1 MNSFTKHL
9 SLRLTPCLLAMACT
23 SSLAQ
28 GAERVLVPPTPV
40 EVTGLDAVG
49 AGTEG
54 LHRVR
59 LTVKADG
66 SAADVEVLGGFTNP
80 QASNFLVQ
88 MVKGWTFEP
97 GSVNGEPA
105 DFFNQE
111 YVIRNYLAEE
121 LLLSEEANEKLAEI
135 GTLVTEGDHDKALR
149 ETRRLID
156 RDAVTVLDYTIAHE
170 ILTDIYMAMDMPFE
184 ALEASQIATMSRI
197 NLLGEKEYLLP
208 EQILEQA
215 LRKRLLLALTVQQLA
230 EAARVATILDQDLAI
245 GADDP
250 VREVALELDTA
261 LASADPLV
269 SQAKIVD
276 KSWSYQPARRIFTVA
291 DLDGRLQE
299 ILVRCQRG
307 NIELDYEEGV
317 DWTLPDSL
325 GECSL
330 NFNGRKG
337 TRFTVYEFA
346 E

>member
-1 MNSFTKHL
+1 MNSFTKHIGI
-9 SLRLTPCLLAMACT
+9 RLTPCLLAMACT

-28 GAERVLVPPTPV
+28 GIESVFVSPSPV

-59 LTVKADG
+59 VTVKADG
-66 SAADVEVLGGFTNP
+66 SAADVEVLGGFTNS
-80 QASNFLVQ
+80 QARNFLVQ
-88 MVKGWTFEP
+88 MVRAWTFVP
-97 GSVNGEPA
+97 GSVDGQPV

-121 LLLSEEANEKLAEI
+121 LLLSEEANTKLAEI
-135 GTLVTEGDHDKALR
+135 GTLVAEGDHDKALR

-170 ILTDIYMAMDMPFE
+170 IMTDIYMAMDMPFE
-184 ALEASQIATMSRI
+184 ALEASQVATMSRV

-208 EQILEQA
+208 EQVLEQA
-215 LRKRLLLALTVQQLA
+215 LRKRLLLALAVQQLA
-230 EAARVATILDQDLAI
+230 EADRVTAILDEDLAI

-250 VREVALELDTA
+250 VREVALQLDAA
-261 LASADPLV
+261 LASTDPLV

-291 DLDGRLQE
+291 DLDGRLQD
-299 ILVRCQRG
+299 IQVRCQRG

-317 DWTLPDSL
+317 DWTIPDSL
-325 GECSL
+325 GDCSL
-330 NFNGRKG
+330 DFNGRKG
-337 TRFTVYEFA
+337 TRFTIYEFA